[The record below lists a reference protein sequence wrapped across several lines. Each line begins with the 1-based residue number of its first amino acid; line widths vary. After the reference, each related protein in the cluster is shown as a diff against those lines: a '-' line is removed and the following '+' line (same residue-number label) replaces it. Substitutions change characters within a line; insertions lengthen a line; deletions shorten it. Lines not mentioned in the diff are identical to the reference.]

1 MPDIIRRS
9 QLFAADLRS
18 GTGVEIGCWVNWIRS
33 RLFWKITG
41 LYALLSAIALTG
53 LVLALAS
60 QMESQSLAQ
69 QQTSLVQT
77 IDEMGADLSSGR
89 SPEDVMGDWK
99 LRLAG
104 SGTQVWLLAENL
116 ESVVSTEEAPP
127 DDITIQSVVR
137 QAFRTGRS
145 IRRIRLGSSAQVF
158 LAGGRKVSSGEPT
171 PSLHVLLALVTPDSV
186 TKDIAPVR
194 SAAMRSSIFTWLIG
208 ILCMAFVT
216 AGIVGPLQSMSLNL
230 HQSIDRSQREDMLL
244 TISDRHDELGQVAN
258 SLHELEEERQDQI
271 SRLQNTER
279 MARSSA
285 ELLTTVLD
293 SMVEGVIAIDMEQ
306 RIVFLNFGARK
317 LLSISSAIGIG
328 HRLYEA
334 IRVPSFLEVVSEAI
348 SSRQMQTLEYRA
360 AREQMDLVLVAIPI
374 LKGPHAGAVAV
385 VRDVSEM
392 RRLEAMRRDFVS
404 GVSHELK
411 TPLTVIQACT
421 DTLLGGAMSDP
432 VAADRFLK
440 QIEEQSERLLQLIL
454 GMLQLARVESGQQ
467 IFQHEHV
474 EVHSVVEDLLRGFR
488 TVADSKSVQ
497 LALTGSAEM
506 TLVTDYQA
514 LQTILSNLIDNAIK
528 HTHANGKVVVELQA
542 SPAAPVVI
550 VRDTG
555 TGIPEELLGRIF
567 ERFYRVERDRS
578 RERGGSGL
586 GLAIVKHLCQS
597 LGATISVKS
606 ELGRGSEFR
615 VQFRAEELVADQQP
629 PKS

>member
-1 MPDIIRRS
+1 M
-9 QLFAADLRS
+9 DLRS
-18 GTGVEIGCWVNWIRS
+18 DTGVGIRCWVNWIRS

-53 LVLALAS
+53 LILALAG
-60 QMESQSLAQ
+60 QMENQSVAQ
-69 QQTSLVQT
+69 QQASLQQT
-77 IDEMGADLSSGR
+77 LDRMAEELASGR
-89 SPEDVMGDWK
+89 SPDDVVATWK
-99 LRLAG
+99 LRLAA
-104 SGTQVWLLAENL
+104 SGTQVWLLNETL
-116 ESVVSTEEAPP
+116 ESVVFTDEPP
-127 DDITIQSVVR
+127 PGEITIQSVVR
-137 QAFRTGRS
+137 QALRTGQS
-145 IRRIRLGSSAQVF
+145 IRRIKLGEGDEEF
-158 LAGGRKVSSGEPT
+158 LAGGRKVVSREPT
-171 PSLHVLLALVTPDSV
+171 TSQQILLALVTPDSV

-216 AGIVGPLQSMSLNL
+216 AGIVGPLQSMSVNL

-293 SMVEGVIAIDMEQ
+293 SMIEGVIAIDMEQ
-306 RIVFLNFGARK
+306 RIVFMNSGARN
-317 LLSISSAIGIG
+317 LLSISNAIGIG

-334 IRVPSFLEVVSEAI
+334 IRVPSFLEVVTESL

-360 AREQMDLVLVAIPI
+360 AREQLDLVLVAIPI

-385 VRDVSEM
+385 IRDVSEM

-467 IFQHEHV
+467 IFQHEPV
-474 EVHSVVEDLLRGFR
+474 DVYAIAEDLLRGFR
-488 TVADSKSVQ
+488 TVADSKSVK
-497 LALTGSAEM
+497 LALTGDTEM
-506 TLVTDYQA
+506 TLITDFQG

-528 HTHANGKVVVELQA
+528 HTHANGTVVVELLA
-542 SPAAPVVI
+542 GRSDPVII

-597 LGATISVKS
+597 LVATISVKS

-615 VQFRAEELVADQQP
+615 VQFRPEEPVAGSRLP
-629 PKS
+629 YS